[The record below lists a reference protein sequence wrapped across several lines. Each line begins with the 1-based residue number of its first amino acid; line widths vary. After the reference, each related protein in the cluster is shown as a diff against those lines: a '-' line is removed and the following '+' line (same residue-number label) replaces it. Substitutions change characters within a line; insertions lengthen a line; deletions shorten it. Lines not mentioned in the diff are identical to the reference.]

1 MNVKAAK
8 SSYRDRTDEFF
19 GVAERRR
26 KSLSPANKAAPRAS
40 SNNTGSKPDDR
51 RSAVVIQSEFNKK
64 ASKIG
69 LGIHQTSQKLA
80 KLAKCE
86 ANYW

>member
-1 MNVKAAK
+1 M
-8 SSYRDRTDEFF
+8 SSRAGQATYRDRTLEF
-19 GVAERRR
+19 VKAVE
-26 KSLSPANKAAPRAS
+26 SLKKTISPASEVTSGSDALSLDGSKAAI
-40 SNNTGSKPDDR
+40 SN
-51 RSAVVIQSEFNKK
+51 QSEFNKR

-86 ANYW
+86 CIS